1 MRRGGRAAALLLALL
16 ALLLFAHVGVAEAGQ
31 VRPDVPEKV
40 DPSARYL
47 IFIQGPAPGEQVA
60 NAFAHRGFEVL
71 TERRNPNPDPFDLA
85 RRVGDQVRK
94 LMAGGVAAPR
104 IAVMGYDVGGTAA
117 LITSARLKDAALSY
131 VVLAGCGLDD
141 RYERFATQLAD
152 QMAGRVLHLWE
163 KTDPQAESCQ
173 LAFSKAKLLE
183 SDEKLL
189 SNGGGHE
196 MFGEV
201 DPFWIDLVMAFLDR
215 R

>member
-16 ALLLFAHVGVAEAGQ
+16 ALTGMAEAGQ
-31 VRPDVPEKV
+31 VRSDVPDRI

-47 IFIQGPAPGEQVA
+47 IFIQGPAPGEPVA

-85 RRVGDQVRK
+85 RRAGEQIRK
-94 LMAGGVAAPR
+94 LMAGGVTAPR

-117 LITSARLKDAALSY
+117 LVAAARIRDPDLSY
-131 VVLAGCGLDD
+131 VVLAGCGLDE
-141 RYERFATQLAD
+141 RYERFATQAAD
-152 QMAGRVLHLWE
+152 QMTGRVLHLWE

-173 LAFSKAKLLE
+173 LAFSKAKALE

-196 MFGEV
+196 MFGEP

>member
-1 MRRGGRAAALLLALL
+1 MRGGGRAAALLLALL
-16 ALLLFAHVGVAEAGQ
+16 ALAGVAEAGQ
-31 VRPDVPEKV
+31 VRSDVPERI
-40 DPSARYL
+40 DPGARYL
-47 IFIQGPAPGEQVA
+47 IFIQGPAPGEPVA

-71 TERRNPNPDPFDLA
+71 TERRPANPDPFDLA
-85 RRVGDQVRK
+85 RRAAEQVRK
-94 LMAGGVAAPR
+94 LVVGGVTPPR
-104 IAVMGYDVGGTAA
+104 IAIMGFDIGGTAA
-117 LITSARLKDAALSY
+117 LIASARIKDPDLSY

-141 RYERFATQLAD
+141 RYERFAIQLAD
-152 QMAGRVLHLWE
+152 QMAGRMLHLWE

-173 LAFSKAKLLE
+173 LAFSKAKSLA

>member
-1 MRRGGRAAALLLALL
+1 MWRGGRAVALLLALL
-16 ALLLFAHVGVAEAGQ
+16 ALAGVAEAGQ
-31 VRPDVPEKV
+31 VRSDVPERI
-40 DPSARYL
+40 DPGARYL
-47 IFIQGPAPGEQVA
+47 IFIQGPAPGEPVA
-60 NAFAHRGFEVL
+60 NSFANRGFEVL
-71 TERRNPNPDPFDLA
+71 TERRPANPDPFELA
-85 RRVGDQVRK
+85 RRAAEQVRK
-94 LMAGGVAAPR
+94 LAAGGVAAPR
-104 IAVMGYDVGGTAA
+104 IAVMGFDVGGTAT
-117 LITSARLKDAALSY
+117 LITSARLKDPDLSY

-152 QMAGRVLHLWE
+152 QMAGRMLHLWE

-173 LAFSKAKLLE
+173 LALSKAKSLD

-196 MFGEV
+196 MFGEA